1 MTHLC
6 GTPSIIDA
14 VTQPEAFEHL
24 HLRAELA
31 LTLAPLVAGVVPE
44 PDDRGVLVADAVA
57 CWLALPAAASEH
69 YQRLHRGS
77 ITALEWFGWDYLAL
91 TEQTVTDHLP
101 TPDQLP
107 AEADEDQVILDAWV
121 AHIQTIRPQLA
132 TGTRPAADWLA
143 QFPVPGGTA

>member
-1 MTHLC
+1 M
-6 GTPSIIDA
+6 IDTA
-14 VTQPEAFEHL
+14 AQPQAYEHL

-31 LTLAPLVAGVVPE
+31 LSLAPLVAGVVAE
-44 PDDRGVLVADAVA
+44 PDDRGALVADAVA
-57 CWLALPAAASEH
+57 CWLALPTAVRDH

-77 ITALEWFGWDYLAL
+77 LTALEQFGWDYLAL

-101 TPDQLP
+101 TPDQVP
-107 AEADEDQVILDAWV
+107 ADADEEQVILDAWA
-121 AHIQTIRPQLA
+121 AHVQTIRPQLA